1 MQPNKNSIYSLL
13 TAIAMMIAGIPLATA
28 QSKPVSKPQPKPV
41 NTQAPKPADKPVTK
55 AVAKP
60 APKPT
65 SKPATAPSASA
76 QIKPSSPTT
85 PKINPALTADGLKPD
100 TLYPVSNLVK
110 DRRFVYQLITQ
121 EYITNENDYFL
132 DIKLDTCYLIFTA
145 MEGERLFK
153 MGYYADEFGGKVW
166 ARANGLQL
174 LPYEIKFSERG
185 VVEEL
190 VNWRAHRDAIMSS
203 LSTQVQNKVIT
214 SEEFDVQRLKLNN
227 EKIMRRLA
235 MEDLMYLFEL
245 GDDSIREDGEYIRI
259 KPVRSPFSGE
269 DIYLQGNLVTERL
282 PGTKNSVKFLTKN
295 AAGPHEKPIL
305 LEECNEYA
313 LAASDGQQPISE
325 IQRVGLNNEVEYQY
339 NLVQKV
345 MSRVIFSDVLAINF
359 QSRGNIRT
367 YSLWDR
373 K

>member
-1 MQPNKNSIYSLL
+1 MANVLLRLLVLKTMKATRNS
-13 TAIAMMIAGIPLATA
+13 AIALFSFCTMFFFGPSLVSGQT
-28 QSKPVSKPQPKPV
+28 KPVAKPTPKV
-41 NTQAPKPADKPVTK
+41 APKPA
-55 AVAKP
+55 AKP
-60 APKPT
+60 AIPKPAVVQPAPVV
-65 SKPATAPSASA
+65 SAPKP
-76 QIKPSSPTT
+76 
-85 PKINPALTADGLKPD
+85 NPALTPEGLKPD

-153 MGYYADEFGGKVW
+153 MGYYADEFGAKAW
-166 ARANGLQL
+166 PRANGLQL
-174 LPYEIKFSERG
+174 LPFEIRFNERG
-185 VVEEL
+185 AVDEL
-190 VNWRAHRDAIMSS
+190 VNWKIHRDAIMSS

-214 SEEFDVQRLKLNN
+214 AEEFDVQRLKLNN

-245 GDDSIREDGEYIRI
+245 SDDSIREDGEYIRI

-295 AAGPHEKPIL
+295 AAGVHEKPIL
-305 LEECNEYA
+305 LAECNEYA

-345 MSRVIFSDVLAINF
+345 MSRVIFADVLAINF

>member
-1 MQPNKNSIYSLL
+1 MNPSRNSVYTLL
-13 TAIAMMIAGIPLATA
+13 SVLALLFTGMPLASA
-28 QSKPVSKPQPKPV
+28 QSKPVP
-41 NTQAPKPADKPVTK
+41 
-55 AVAKP
+55 KP
-60 APKPT
+60 APKP
-65 SKPATAPSASA
+65 ATAAA
-76 QIKPSSPTT
+76 
-85 PKINPALTADGLKPD
+85 PKINPAVTADGLKPD
-100 TLYPVSNLVK
+100 TLYPISNLVK

-145 MEGERLFK
+145 MEGERLYK
-153 MGYYADEFGGKVW
+153 MGYYGDEYGSKAW
-166 ARANGLQL
+166 PKANGLQL
-174 LPYEIKFSERG
+174 LPFEIRFSERG
-185 VVEEL
+185 AIDEL
-190 VNWRAHRDAIMSS
+190 VNWRVHRDAIMSS
-203 LSTQVQNKVIT
+203 LSTQVQNKIIT

-227 EKIMRRLA
+227 EKLMRRLA

-245 GDDSIREDGEYIRI
+245 SDDSIREDGEYIRI

-269 DIYLQGNLVTERL
+269 DMYLQGNLVTERL

-295 AAGPHEKPIL
+295 AAGVHEKPIL
-305 LEECNEYA
+305 LAECNEYA
-313 LAASDGQQPISE
+313 QAASDGQQPLSE

-345 MSRVIFSDVLAINF
+345 MSRVTFSDVLAINF